1 MLEAVTAFQGT
12 PDDVTAAVQARL
24 DRSQVIHQAG
34 HRFAVVI
41 EEEVLRH
48 RIGDVDTMAGQF
60 GHLLSMMS
68 LPAVSLGVIPFAG
81 PPRQMWPVPTFDVFD
96 ERRVHIELLSA
107 TVTITAPT
115 EVGVYVKAHTQLAA
129 SAVHGAA
136 ARRLITAA
144 IDALG

>member
-1 MLEAVTAFQGT
+1 MTAFQAT
-12 PDDVTAAVQARL
+12 PDDVAAAVQARL

-34 HRFAVVI
+34 RRFAVVI

-48 RIGDVDTMAGQF
+48 RIGDAETMAGQL
-60 GHLLSMMS
+60 GHLLSVMP

-81 PPRQMWPVPTFDVFD
+81 PSREMWPVPTFDVFD

-115 EVGVYVKAHTQLAA
+115 EVGVYVKAHTRLSAA
-129 SAVHGAA
+129 AVHGAA
-136 ARRLITAA
+136 ARGLITAA